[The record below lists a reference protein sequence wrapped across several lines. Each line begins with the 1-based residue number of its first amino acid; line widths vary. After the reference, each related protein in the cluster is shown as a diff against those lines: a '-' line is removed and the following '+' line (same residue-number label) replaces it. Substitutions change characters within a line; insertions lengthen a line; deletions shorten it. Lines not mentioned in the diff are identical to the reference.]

1 MRVSGVSVEGRVRSS
16 EAFGSRPIAAKKV
29 MCDPQSFCFYVLNAG
44 GFWQSR
50 DAPHRLMCDPQ
61 SFCFYVLNAG
71 GFWQCGDA
79 PHRLM
84 CEKPS

>member
-1 MRVSGVSVEGRVRSS
+1 MRVSGVSVEGRVISN
-16 EAFGSRPIAAKKV
+16 EAFGSLPIAAMKV

-44 GFWQSR
+44 GLWQSR
-50 DAPHRLMCDPQ
+50 DATHRLMCDPQ

-71 GFWQCGDA
+71 GLWQSRDA

-84 CEKPS
+84 FDKPS